1 MDMEVTMDEQSSRA
15 GSRAAGERTPRR
27 LSGEVKRTF
36 RDVNNQIAL
45 LTHHVAAQ
53 VDLRDIDL
61 DCLDFL
67 AQNGP
72 TTPSTLARK
81 VAVPPATMTGVIDRL
96 EKGGWITRQRDDA
109 DRRAVLVSVRQDA
122 IGAVFRHY
130 DGMNAQM
137 DGVLA
142 EYSPAELEL
151 IAGFLT
157 RTAGA
162 ARRAVANFADS
173 L

>member
-1 MDMEVTMDEQSSRA
+1 MDEQSKSAVSRA
-15 GSRAAGERTPRR
+15 NEDRTRRR
-27 LSGEVKRTF
+27 LSSELKRTF

-45 LTHHVAAQ
+45 LAHHVSAGA
-53 VDLRDIDL
+53 DLRDIDL

-72 TTPSTLARK
+72 TAPSALARR

-96 EKGGWITRQRDDA
+96 EKGGWITRRRDET

-122 IGAVFRHY
+122 IGEVFRHF

-137 DGVLA
+137 DRVLA
-142 EYSPAELEL
+142 EYSPDELAL

-157 RTAGA
+157 RTADA
-162 ARRAVANFADS
+162 ARRAVDDFVDATTS
-173 L
+173 LPR